1 MKAMRLLTWLDV
13 RRVIRRETNY
23 GSRLPK
29 GIVSIRSFSD
39 AIEIGLWSED
49 YLDNAK
55 QALKEW
61 FGDWYQQ
68 DDNLIQLDL
77 GEVIL
82 PVEFIHEE
90 ESGDTY
96 IPIRP
101 FWEEVAYLQNNGEPE
116 TEVPKNLHIPEAYPS
131 TSPQLVAF
139 YSFKGGVGRTLHL
152 AAHLFALLE
161 RTRELNQA
169 KTFLVVDADLEAPGL
184 TYWNRSEKQQPTV
197 SFINFLEAYHASAL
211 EPDRVLSFFAKELK
225 KSPKRDGKS
234 TIYFL
239 PACLGDRELLDTPIL
254 PEHLVRTI
262 DGAWE
267 FGNALSQLGQAVD
280 ADYVLIDLRSG
291 LSEISSPIIF
301 DPRIQRFIVTTI
313 NDQSVNG
320 SSLVLQ
326 QLSHTA
332 PPETDVEEEGYYDP
346 LLLIT
351 LLTPELKSLPAF
363 DEALSR
369 FQAAY
374 IQSQGDIYQTRLK
387 IKETDFTQ
395 ELLYLNNWE
404 DARSKLS
411 PTSVM
416 KVAKEWAES
425 QLIKPKEQRLDLATT
440 QDSDPLA
447 AVRRLRDVCQQYEYA
462 ESGQGE
468 NLLVTEPL
476 KNLATTFRDELPRVV
491 SIGSKG
497 SGKTFNYI
505 QLSRLKYWQN
515 FIQRVLG
522 ETNES
527 EAKTYVFPML
537 QSLNLRDN
545 AIKIIQEARNEVI
558 SASDNSFSEFS
569 QSEYNDKIQAALANS
584 NWGKQ
589 EWTQFWIKEIARTVG
604 LDPETK
610 DYWSF
615 NDINNALKQKSL
627 RVIFLFDGLEDIFSD
642 ASSNPIQQAAIESLI
657 RLPARLSEIRKN
669 NLGLIIFIRRDFV
682 RYAITHNLSQFEN
695 LYGSYDLY
703 WDADSFMNLVF
714 WVCSQAQVIDADESE
729 LDSMTREQ
737 LIEKLENL
745 WGKKLGSDKSKEAYT
760 PNWVFAALTDFK
772 GRLQARDIV
781 RFLYHAADETIENA
795 KEIQFEKWSTSRL
808 LPPQAIRRA
817 LEPCSKKKVQ
827 EAKEEYLAFRTW
839 VNTLQSKDPKEMRVP
854 FTLDNFDIE
863 PSTLSMLEEI
873 GVVYED
879 RAKDD
884 TPRYYMPEIFRAGL
898 EFTLNKGARPRVV
911 VLKRKALGSG
921 II

>member
-1 MKAMRLLTWLDV
+1 
-13 RRVIRRETNY
+13 
-23 GSRLPK
+23 
-29 GIVSIRSFSD
+29 
-39 AIEIGLWSED
+39 
-49 YLDNAK
+49 
-55 QALKEW
+55 
-61 FGDWYQQ
+61 
-68 DDNLIQLDL
+68 
-77 GEVIL
+77 
-82 PVEFIHEE
+82 
-90 ESGDTY
+90 
-96 IPIRP
+96 
-101 FWEEVAYLQNNGEPE
+101 
-116 TEVPKNLHIPEAYPS
+116 
-131 TSPQLVAF
+131 
-139 YSFKGGVGRTLHL
+139 
-152 AAHLFALLE
+152 
-161 RTRELNQA
+161 
-169 KTFLVVDADLEAPGL
+169 
-184 TYWNRSEKQQPTV
+184 
-197 SFINFLEAYHASAL
+197 
-211 EPDRVLSFFAKELK
+211 VLSFLAKELR

-239 PACLGDRELLDTPIL
+239 PACLDDSELLDTPIL

-332 PPETDVEEEGYYDP
+332 PPETEVDSENYYDP
-346 LLLIT
+346 LVLIT

-374 IQSQGDIYQTRLK
+374 VQSQGDIYQTRLK

-411 PTSVM
+411 PTSVT

-425 QLIKPKEQRLDLATT
+425 QLIKPKEQHLDLPTT
-440 QDSDPLA
+440 QDSNPLA

-468 NLLVTEPL
+468 DLLVTEPL
-476 KNLATTFRDELPRVV
+476 KNLATTFRDELPRIV

-505 QLSRLKYWQN
+505 QLSRLKYWHK

-527 EAKTYVFPML
+527 EEKTYIFPML

-558 SASDNSFSEFS
+558 SVSGNSFPEFS
-569 QSEYNDKIQAALANS
+569 HSEYNDKIESALANQ

-604 LDPETK
+604 LDPESK

-615 NDINNALKQKSL
+615 NDINNVLKQKSL
-627 RVIFLFDGLEDIFSD
+627 RVIFLFDGLEDIFAD
-642 ASSNPIQQAAIESLI
+642 TSSNPIQQAAIESLI

-682 RYAITHNLSQFEN
+682 RYAITQNLSQLEN

-714 WVCSQAQVIDADESE
+714 WVCSQAKVIDADESE
-729 LDSMTREQ
+729 LDSG
-737 LIEKLENL
+737 LILSNL
-745 WGKKLGSDKSKEAYT
+745 KT
-760 PNWVFAALTDFK
+760 
-772 GRLQARDIV
+772 
-781 RFLYHAADETIENA
+781 
-795 KEIQFEKWSTSRL
+795 
-808 LPPQAIRRA
+808 
-817 LEPCSKKKVQ
+817 
-827 EAKEEYLAFRTW
+827 
-839 VNTLQSKDPKEMRVP
+839 
-854 FTLDNFDIE
+854 
-863 PSTLSMLEEI
+863 
-873 GVVYED
+873 
-879 RAKDD
+879 
-884 TPRYYMPEIFRAGL
+884 
-898 EFTLNKGARPRVV
+898 
-911 VLKRKALGSG
+911 
-921 II
+921 

>member
-23 GSRLPK
+23 GSKLPE
-29 GIVSIRSFSD
+29 GIVRINSFSD
-39 AIEIGLWSED
+39 AIEIGILSED
-49 YLDNAK
+49 YRDQAK
-55 QALKEW
+55 QSLKEW

-68 DDNLIQLDL
+68 EENFIQLDL

-161 RTRELNQA
+161 RARELNQA

-184 TYWNRSEKQQPTV
+184 TYWNSAEKQQPTV

-211 EPDRVLSFFAKELK
+211 EPERVLSFFAKELK

-332 PPETDVEEEGYYDP
+332 PLEKDVEAENYYDP
-346 LLLIT
+346 LVLIT
-351 LLTPELKSLPAF
+351 FLTPELKLLPAF

-374 IQSQGDIYQTRLK
+374 VQSQGDIYQTRLK

-416 KVAKEWAES
+416 RVAQEWAES
-425 QLIKPKEQRLDLATT
+425 QLIKPKEQRLDLPTT

-447 AVRRLRDVCQQYEYA
+447 DVRHLRDVCQKYEYA

-468 NLLVTEPL
+468 DLLVTEPL

-505 QLSRLKYWQN
+505 QLSRL
-515 FIQRVLG
+515 
-522 ETNES
+522 ET
-527 EAKTYVFPML
+527 L
-537 QSLNLRDN
+537 
-545 AIKIIQEARNEVI
+545 
-558 SASDNSFSEFS
+558 
-569 QSEYNDKIQAALANS
+569 
-584 NWGKQ
+584 
-589 EWTQFWIKEIARTVG
+589 
-604 LDPETK
+604 
-610 DYWSF
+610 
-615 NDINNALKQKSL
+615 
-627 RVIFLFDGLEDIFSD
+627 
-642 ASSNPIQQAAIESLI
+642 
-657 RLPARLSEIRKN
+657 
-669 NLGLIIFIRRDFV
+669 
-682 RYAITHNLSQFEN
+682 YA
-695 LYGSYDLY
+695 
-703 WDADSFMNLVF
+703 
-714 WVCSQAQVIDADESE
+714 
-729 LDSMTREQ
+729 
-737 LIEKLENL
+737 
-745 WGKKLGSDKSKEAYT
+745 
-760 PNWVFAALTDFK
+760 
-772 GRLQARDIV
+772 
-781 RFLYHAADETIENA
+781 
-795 KEIQFEKWSTSRL
+795 TS
-808 LPPQAIRRA
+808 PQ
-817 LEPCSKKKVQ
+817 
-827 EAKEEYLAFRTW
+827 
-839 VNTLQSKDPKEMRVP
+839 
-854 FTLDNFDIE
+854 
-863 PSTLSMLEEI
+863 
-873 GVVYED
+873 
-879 RAKDD
+879 
-884 TPRYYMPEIFRAGL
+884 
-898 EFTLNKGARPRVV
+898 
-911 VLKRKALGSG
+911 
-921 II
+921 